1 MFSKWAKTAGMLQN
15 LIPAGKVR
23 RTWSGTE
30 RTEAVTRAKLV
41 VGGQGDGGRGRIH
54 SMTSVGT
61 MLSSSATCPPPRRGG
76 WAQWAPH
83 PVPRRPPSPRISWQA
98 AHIVSPYISL
108 SWAVFISI
116 WKHKQLMTCLKTLY
130 CWQKNQ
136 QILSPLFNN
145 ICYIASILVTPWAV
159 TE

>member
-1 MFSKWAKTAGMLQN
+1 MFSKWAKIAGMLQN

-30 RTEAVTRAKLV
+30 RTEAVARAELV
-41 VGGQGDGGRGRIH
+41 VGGQGDGGSGRIH
-54 SMTSVGT
+54 SMTSIGT